1 MTMKNILS
9 ALFLTFSLFNYSN
22 PVPISLHYSSSILAA
37 PETSSATIT
46 VLEGSTTQI
55 NLSDYTTGSP
65 TSYSIVSETVHKS
78 SNSNG
83 LGGSTYYYTHG
94 GSEAPSDSFTF
105 QATNSDG
112 DSNISTITINI
123 TNVNDA
129 PTIDAIDKT
138 VEEGSSVEITVIGKD
153 AENAELTIT
162 NGNATN
168 GTVTKDAITERR
180 TTLATDIGVV
190 RQKLQSLEQQR
201 IESVGLINA
210 LTGALQQCDDF
221 LKKIDND
228 GPDDSDSS
236 DVE

>member
-9 ALFLTFSLFNYSN
+9 ALFLTFSLLNYSN
-22 PVPISLHYSSSILAA
+22 PVPISLHYSSEILAA

-55 NLSDYTTGSP
+55 NLSDYTTGS
-65 TSYSIVSETVHKS
+65 TNGYSIVSETVHKS

-83 LGGSTYYYTHG
+83 LIGSTYYYTHG

-105 QATNSDG
+105 QATNDDG
-112 DSNISTITINI
+112 DSNISTITINV

-153 AENAELTIT
+153 AENAELTIS

-168 GTVTKDAITERR
+168 GTVTKDAITGLLTYTHNGSD
-180 TTLATDIGVV
+180 TT
-190 RQKLQSLEQQR
+190 
-201 IESVGLINA
+201 
-210 LTGALQQCDDF
+210 
-221 LKKIDND
+221 
-228 GPDDSDSS
+228 SDSFTVTATELANTQNGGNNLLS
-236 DVE
+236 GSATVTITVTAVNLSTRYLSR